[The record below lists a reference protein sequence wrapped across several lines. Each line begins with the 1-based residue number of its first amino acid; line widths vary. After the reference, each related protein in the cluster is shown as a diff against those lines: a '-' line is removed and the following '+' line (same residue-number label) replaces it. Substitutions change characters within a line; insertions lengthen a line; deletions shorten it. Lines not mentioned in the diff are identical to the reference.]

1 MKPIIALTPGDFNGI
16 GPEVL
21 LKAALRLPDA
31 RYRLIAPLA
40 WLESYA
46 RQCDLEP
53 ELTSFRDTHEVYWPD
68 TLSGWDYPGVLPG
81 QLDADCGRI
90 AMESIDTAINQC
102 LSGQAQAMVTAPISK
117 EAIQLAGYTVP
128 GHTEFLAER
137 TGTRHYTMM
146 LVRQNLR
153 VGLVTTHIPV
163 RNVAD
168 AVTHDS
174 IVSHLNTMHR
184 ALQRQFN
191 IASPG
196 IAVLGLNPHA
206 GDGGVL
212 GTEEID
218 IIHPAI
224 IRARSMGIHCEGPFP
239 ADGFFGS
246 GTYKSFDAVL
256 AMYHDQGLAPFK
268 ALSFGGGVNF
278 TAGLPI
284 IRTSPD
290 HGTAFAIAGR
300 KQADEQSML
309 EAVNMAI
316 ELAVNH

>member
-1 MKPIIALTPGDFNGI
+1 MTPTIALTPGDFNGI

-21 LKAALRLPDA
+21 LKAALRLENA
-31 RYRLIAPLA
+31 HFRLIAPVT
-40 WLESYA
+40 WMESYA
-46 RQCDLEP
+46 RQCDLEA
-53 ELTSFRDTHEVYWPD
+53 ELASFKEQHELWWPQSD
-68 TLSGWDYPGVLPG
+68 IQPPYPSVNPG
-81 QLDADCGRI
+81 RLDAASGRLAMQSI
-90 AMESIDTAINQC
+90 AAAIDQC
-102 LSGQAQAMVTAPISK
+102 LHVQAHAMVTAPISK
-117 EAIQLAGYTVP
+117 EAIQLAGYNVP

-137 TGTRHYTMM
+137 TGTSHYTMM
-146 LVRQNLR
+146 LIRQKLR

-163 RNVAD
+163 RNIAD
-168 AVTHDS
+168 AIT
-174 IVSHLNTMHR
+174 IECILAHLNTMHN
-184 ALQRQFN
+184 ALQRQFG
-191 IASPG
+191 IDSPSL
-196 IAVLGLNPHA
+196 AVLGLNPHA

-212 GTEEID
+212 GNEEID
-218 IIHPAI
+218 IIEPAI
-224 IRARSMGIHCEGPFP
+224 QQARSMGIKCDGPFP

-246 GTYKSFDAVL
+246 GTYKTYDAVL

-290 HGTAFAIAGR
+290 HGTAFAIAGK

-316 ELAVNH
+316 KLAVNH